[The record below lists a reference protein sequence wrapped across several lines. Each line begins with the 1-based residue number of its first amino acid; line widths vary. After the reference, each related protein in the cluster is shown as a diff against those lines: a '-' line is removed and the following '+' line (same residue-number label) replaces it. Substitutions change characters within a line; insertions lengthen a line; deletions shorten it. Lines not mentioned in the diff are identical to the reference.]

1 MKKAKVSGVLAIT
14 VILLALFLLFFHTLF
29 PGTLTG
35 PLSQSVAGT
44 FAVADKTEDAGGC
57 RLLLRLKPGLAE
69 HQRYY
74 SLRCTAEQYAAA
86 EVGDLLDCAFR
97 VNAVTLAGTL
107 ERVDGVREGAAA

>member
-1 MKKAKVSGVLAIT
+1 MKNRSLFRMFFPI

>member
-14 VILLALFLLFFHTLF
+14 VILLALFLLFFRTLF

-35 PLSQSVAGT
+35 PLNQSVAGT

-86 EVGDLLDCAFR
+86 EVGDLLDCVFR

-107 ERVDGVREGAAA
+107 ERVNGVREGAAA